1 MEKSESFP
9 IYKEPDFT
17 QSNAFLNNNLQ
28 CDALTPAQNTPS
40 VSQIAPAARNN
51 FILDFSSM
59 AAKLL

>member
-9 IYKEPDFT
+9 IYKEPDF
-17 QSNAFLNNNLQ
+17 SNNFNNNLQ